1 MSEPRDIADQPDDPR
16 TGSYIHP
23 DYVHANPD
31 RSIPWPAVAVF
42 MLAIGFV
49 AAALIVWDGVNP

>member
-16 TGSYIHP
+16 TGSHYHP

-31 RSIPWPAVAVF
+31 RSIPWPVVVVCVF
-42 MLAIGFV
+42 AIGLV
-49 AAALIVWDGVNP
+49 AAVVLFD

>member
-16 TGSYIHP
+16 TGSYVHP

-31 RSIPWPAVAVF
+31 RSIPWPAVIVF
-42 MLAIGFV
+42 VFAIGFV
-49 AAALIVWDGVNP
+49 AAVVLLD